1 MFRRIGLLIV
11 QFIEYTQCLYYEY
24 AEESGWCEIG
34 GSLHW
39 AIEDGFS
46 GVAIKLIENGKD
58 VNQLDSNQRSPL
70 DQALKKD
77 DFNVFKALVE
87 NQADVNFSSVETGP
101 LLFYAINTYQEDHY
115 AKLLID
121 KGANVNCVTTRNT
134 TPLHAAAVHGDI
146 NIAKL
151 LIHKGARINA
161 QTNTCRTP
169 LLFAADMG
177 HYEVVEMLLAN
188 GANVNIRDVDNNEPI
203 HCAAENGHIQC
214 LKTLIEY
221 GASLNTKGSDGYSPI
236 EQVMG
241 NETMNSFK
249 MITFLQFQG
258 TVLS

>member
-1 MFRRIGLLIV
+1 MFRRISLLIV

-39 AIEDGFS
+39 ALEDGFS

-101 LLFYAINTYQEDHY
+101 LLFYAINTYHY

-214 LKTLIEY
+214 LKKLIEY